1 MICRSCR
8 LGRLRQSL
16 SGRPRVSPASRGRF
30 DGQQARTY
38 SESYSRSRPVA
49 PDGSSDIA
57 AILSKPTWSVR
68 SLLPPTSTPPNHHQQ
83 QEISPKTLRHLLRL
97 SALPPPASPVE
108 ETELLN
114 TLSSQ
119 LHFVQAIQH
128 VDTTG
133 VEPMRSVRDETS
145 EGLKAQT
152 IGLQELQDALGNEDI
167 MGHARRPR
175 RRRAPKMEPGT
186 EDWNVLANASETVGP
201 FFVVR
206 SGTLENE
213 HDVKKP

>member
-1 MICRSCR
+1 M
-8 LGRLRQSL
+8 
-16 SGRPRVSPASRGRF
+16 
-30 DGQQARTY
+30 
-38 SESYSRSRPVA
+38 
-49 PDGSSDIA
+49 
-57 AILSKPTWSVR
+57 
-68 SLLPPTSTPPNHHQQ
+68 
-83 QEISPKTLRHLLRL
+83 
-97 SALPPPASPVE
+97 
-108 ETELLN
+108 ELLN

-175 RRRAPKMEPGT
+175 RRRAPKMEPGI